1 MADEKRSIELL
12 LKNKSNEDFIV
23 FDYFLDPDTSK
34 WIDGEEPVVGKT
46 VAKGTSVTWGVVALN
61 PGQVPWG
68 EVRLASPAKTGIA
81 FKFETHTNTFTSL
94 MVQLSPKINYQV
106 LPTTVDQP
114 QVKTQVVITSS

>member
-1 MADEKRSIELL
+1 MDRRRGAGRGQGRRQGDLGDL
-12 LKNKSNEDFIV
+12 
-23 FDYFLDPDTSK
+23 
-34 WIDGEEPVVGKT
+34 
-46 VAKGTSVTWGVVALN
+46 GVVALN

-94 MVQLSPKINYQV
+94 MVQLSPKIHYQV